1 MYFFLD
7 NLDDLCLTIHF
18 IFDARNL
25 RAGGPKS
32 CACKVR
38 ADVVSGESQPGGE
51 GGRLRALALPKG
63 QPLLSSNQRCCRN
76 VARSSQILFFKR
88 SWQWPPPHPG
98 VPANIPN
105 GNKFRGHPH
114 RRFSR
119 GFLSFGDALPALFAP
134 ANWLSSPLTSLLK
147 TFNFAPLFHSR
158 IVVQG
163 PSLSSLPPHR
173 PSALLVPPLRT
184 KALDGSPGSCG
195 ENSVHWW
202 SSFPPG
208 LVPPY
213 PSSFGFCHSLRPA
226 DSPYFPLI
234 QVPQTHVL
242 LPAPCSRTCGFLSLT
257 PLPCPPGSPLLTLQ
271 DPVYMLAPWRNLH
284 FSSQHGHMICAARVA
299 SPSVSWA
306 HSSPGSCSPPVF
318 PAVFLRIITPMSVS
332 LGHHLAW
339 CLVYSRCSM
348 IHQMIEPMS
357 GQ

>member
-51 GGRLRALALPKG
+51 GGRLRALALPEG

-76 VARSSQILFFKR
+76 VAHSSQILFFKR

-98 VPANIPN
+98 VSANIPN

-114 RRFSR
+114 RCFSR

-147 TFNFAPLFHSR
+147 TLNFAPLFHSR

-195 ENSVHWW
+195 EHSVHWS
-202 SSFPPG
+202 SSFPP
-208 LVPPY
+208 PPPRSGASLPFQLWLLSLSAPCRFSLLPVN
-213 PSSFGFCHSLRPA
+213 PSSPN
-226 DSPYFPLI
+226 
-234 QVPQTHVL
+234 
-242 LPAPCSRTCGFLSLT
+242 TC
-257 PLPCPPGSPLLTLQ
+257 
-271 DPVYMLAPWRNLH
+271 
-284 FSSQHGHMICAARVA
+284 A
-299 SPSVSWA
+299 SPSSLLSHLWFPFPHAFTMSAWQPPTHSPRPSLHVSSLAKPPFLFSAWT
-306 HSSPGSCSPPVF
+306 HDLCCSCGLTVC
-318 PAVFLRIITPMSVS
+318 VVGT
-332 LGHHLAW
+332 
-339 CLVYSRCSM
+339 
-348 IHQMIEPMS
+348 Q
-357 GQ
+357 